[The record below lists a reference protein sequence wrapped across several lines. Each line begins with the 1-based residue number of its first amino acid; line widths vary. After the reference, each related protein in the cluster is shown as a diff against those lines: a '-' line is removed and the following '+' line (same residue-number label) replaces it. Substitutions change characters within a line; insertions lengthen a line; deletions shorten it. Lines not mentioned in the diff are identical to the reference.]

1 MSPTTPSPRASHGVN
16 FLQSGF
22 DVFVNTSFT
31 PTKPAGPAPSIRAL
45 RTPLEIAKLTGD
57 AFYGACLNPAA
68 PHQLGLAAVKKGL
81 VVADLRRLGADA
93 DANGRAALESAAAV
107 PRDATLWSVANM
119 NPWPNESWWAPGGR
133 EVDER
138 MPGVGPR
145 RVPDPVYPIFHGGGS
160 MYPSGDWSTAAAAAA
175 RAVEESSPRR
185 PPSVRDGRARRP
197 PTFPRG
203 ASRRTRGG
211 RSCSRAPQP
220 APRCC
225 GASTRTATMTADAPA
240 RWRYPAP
247 RTGRRSRRSRG
258 RRARARGSRLA
269 AGTAI
274 YARGDPTGTSES
286 RVLIGPRGT
295 KTRAWRR

>member
-1 MSPTTPSPRASHGVN
+1 MSPTTPSPRASHGGT

-31 PTKPAGPAPSIRAL
+31 PTKPTGPAPSIRAL

-93 DANGRAALESAAAV
+93 DANGRAALESAAPV
-107 PRDATLWSVANM
+107 PRDPTLWSVGDM
-119 NPWPNESWWAPGGR
+119 NTWPNESWWTPGGR

-175 RAVEESSPRR
+175 RAVEESSPSKTSERTRRTPREASTDVSARCVASHPRR
-185 PPSVRDGRARRP
+185 PVLLAGAAAGAA
-197 PTFPRG
+197 PRG
-203 ASRRTRGG
+203 AARRAEGSERHERGSSTAGDAGSEAPGG
-211 RSCSRAPQP
+211 RAAARPRA
-220 APRCC
+220 
-225 GASTRTATMTADAPA
+225 A
-240 RWRYPAP
+240 RPGDEERHPW
-247 RTGRRSRRSRG
+247 
-258 RRARARGSRLA
+258 
-269 AGTAI
+269 AG
-274 YARGDPTGTSES
+274 G
-286 RVLIGPRGT
+286 
-295 KTRAWRR
+295 